1 MRILVLDEMKA
12 LKEAL
17 PYWVYAC
24 MHTHTHTHTWISL
37 PVHSQRTAC
46 QMKFFPSS
54 PHVCVQPALLQSC
67 PTLCDSGDCS
77 LSGCSV
83 HGILQARILEWVAMP
98 SSSESFWSR
107 NGTYI
112 SYISSF
118 GRRVLYHLPHLGCP
132 NSLHIHTHPSE
143 NVSSGQG
150 HLRGN
155 YWHFFLVEKSSL
167 LSTIFLLLN
176 FLQFGC
182 CAAFIDLFCTISVCF
197 ETRPE
202 KKIKEKHVSNIGYS
216 ENPAFLFW
224 SIQNKGRKPQWCLV
238 NFQLSC
244 SLSTVNLQLSLTI
257 LGFPAGS
264 EVKASACNV
273 GDPGLIPGLGRSP
286 GEGNSNP
293 VQYSYLENPMER
305 GAW

>member
-98 SSSESFWSR
+98 SSSESFDPGMEPTSPTSPALAGGFFTTSPTWDAQTHCTFTPIPLR
-107 NGTYI
+107 MFLLDKDI
-112 SYISSF
+112 
-118 GRRVLYHLPHLGCP
+118 LGE
-132 NSLHIHTHPSE
+132 ITDT
-143 NVSSGQG
+143 
-150 HLRGN
+150 
-155 YWHFFLVEKSSL
+155 FFLLRSL
-167 LSTIFLLLN
+167 LYCPLSS
-176 FLQFGC
+176 C
-182 CAAFIDLFCTISVCF
+182 C
-197 ETRPE
+197 
-202 KKIKEKHVSNIGYS
+202 
-216 ENPAFLFW
+216 
-224 SIQNKGRKPQWCLV
+224 
-238 NFQLSC
+238 
-244 SLSTVNLQLSLTI
+244 
-257 LGFPAGS
+257 
-264 EVKASACNV
+264 
-273 GDPGLIPGLGRSP
+273 
-286 GEGNSNP
+286 
-293 VQYSYLENPMER
+293 
-305 GAW
+305 

>member
-98 SSSESFWSR
+98 SSSESF
-107 NGTYI
+107 
-112 SYISSF
+112 
-118 GRRVLYHLPHLGCP
+118 
-132 NSLHIHTHPSE
+132 
-143 NVSSGQG
+143 
-150 HLRGN
+150 
-155 YWHFFLVEKSSL
+155 
-167 LSTIFLLLN
+167 
-176 FLQFGC
+176 
-182 CAAFIDLFCTISVCF
+182 
-197 ETRPE
+197 
-202 KKIKEKHVSNIGYS
+202 
-216 ENPAFLFW
+216 
-224 SIQNKGRKPQWCLV
+224 
-238 NFQLSC
+238 
-244 SLSTVNLQLSLTI
+244 
-257 LGFPAGS
+257 
-264 EVKASACNV
+264 
-273 GDPGLIPGLGRSP
+273 
-286 GEGNSNP
+286 
-293 VQYSYLENPMER
+293 
-305 GAW
+305 